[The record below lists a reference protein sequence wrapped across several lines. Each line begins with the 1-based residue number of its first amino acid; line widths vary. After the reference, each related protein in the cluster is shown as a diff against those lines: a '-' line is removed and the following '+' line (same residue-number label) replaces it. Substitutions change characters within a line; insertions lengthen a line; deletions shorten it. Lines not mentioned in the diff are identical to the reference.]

1 MPITRSIPAPRGHS
15 RGKFSRPKQ
24 FFARFSIVP
33 EFKAATAR
41 CAVIGHRSAMSL
53 PCQVD
58 LFRFAFAQVDLIS
71 CASVSSSQTFRP
83 MKRFFIFLCVGVF
96 FGSTSYAQQNT
107 PPPPPGQANLPPGA
121 QAKPSAAAPAIVTV
135 PVPPARP
142 NGPVQ
147 KSLVRITSTEVEPDY
162 RAPWNAGGLQR
173 GIGAGFVVEGNR
185 IMTNAHVVSNSRY
198 LTVERDGDPNKYP
211 AKVLFV
217 ANDCDLALITVDAA
231 NFYKNMVPLKL
242 GGIPE
247 LESTVSAYGYPIGGE
262 RMSVTAGIVSRID
275 FQLYTHSSIDS
286 HLAIQI
292 SAQINP
298 GNSGGPVMQNTKVV
312 GVAFQGYSG
321 DVAQGVAYMVPTPVI
336 RRFLKDIEDGHYD
349 KYVDLGV
356 TYSKLQN
363 PAQRKFLG
371 LKDDGRGV
379 LVTTVVAAGPCAKIL
394 REGDVLLT
402 IDGHAIAS
410 DASVELEGAHV
421 EMPEVV
427 ERKFKGDTVKFD
439 IWRDKQPMSVK
450 IVLTTVWPFF
460 VQGHSY
466 DARPRF
472 VVYGG
477 LLFQPLSLD
486 LIEAYQP
493 TDLRLR
499 HYFDYFVLEQIYVE
513 HPDVIVLTNIL
524 PDPIN
529 TFLAPYRGGIIDEI
543 NGKKIRT
550 LDELAKTFSEPADRF
565 VVKMIGDGPPLV
577 LDPKQAEAA
586 RDRIK
591 TRYNVVR
598 EQNLQEQA
606 VAKAEED

>member
-1 MPITRSIPAPRGHS
+1 
-15 RGKFSRPKQ
+15 
-24 FFARFSIVP
+24 
-33 EFKAATAR
+33 
-41 CAVIGHRSAMSL
+41 
-53 PCQVD
+53 
-58 LFRFAFAQVDLIS
+58 
-71 CASVSSSQTFRP
+71 
-83 MKRFFIFLCVGVF
+83 MKRCYLSILLVVLEVAQLQ
-96 FGSTSYAQQNT
+96 AQQNT
-107 PPPPPGQANLPPGA
+107 TPPPFPA
-121 QAKPSAAAPAIVTV
+121 QPNASPKPSAAVPAIVAV
-135 PVPPARP
+135 PVPPPRP
-142 NGPVQ
+142 NGPIQ

-211 AKVLFV
+211 AKVQFV
-217 ANDCDLALITVDAA
+217 ANDCDLALITVDAP
-231 NFYKNMVPLKL
+231 NFYKNMVPLKI

-262 RMSVTAGIVSRID
+262 RMSVTTGIVSRID
-275 FQLYTHSSIDS
+275 FQLYTHSSIDQ
-286 HLAIQI
+286 HLTVQI

-298 GNSGGPVMQNTKVV
+298 GNSGGPVMQNAKVV

-321 DVAQGVAYMVPTPVI
+321 DVAQGVAYMVPTPVM

-349 KYVDLGV
+349 KYVDLGM

-371 LKDDGRGV
+371 LKEDGRGV

-394 REGDVLLT
+394 REGDVLLA
-402 IDGHAIAS
+402 IDDHPIAS
-410 DASVELEGAHV
+410 DASVELEGEHV

-439 IWRDKQPMSVK
+439 IWRDKEQKRVK
-450 IVLTTVWPFF
+450 IVLSTVWPYF

-466 DARPRF
+466 DVRPRF

-477 LLFQPLSLD
+477 LLFQPLTLD

-499 HYFDYFVLEQIYVE
+499 HYFDYFVLEQIYLE

-529 TFLAPYRGGIIDEI
+529 TFLAPYRGGIVDEI

-586 RDRIK
+586 RERIK

-606 VAKAEED
+606 GTKAPEGEKKI